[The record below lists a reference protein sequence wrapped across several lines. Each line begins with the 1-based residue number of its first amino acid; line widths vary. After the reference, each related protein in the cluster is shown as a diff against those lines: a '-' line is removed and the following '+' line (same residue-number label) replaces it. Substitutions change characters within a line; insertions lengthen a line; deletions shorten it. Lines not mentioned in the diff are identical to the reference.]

1 MHQMTKGIEVSK
13 NAFDVQYTTSIK
25 KIINRILDGFF
36 LRQYVKV
43 LVRFQEIS
51 YINFNQKRGNI
62 ARISINGKEIIR
74 IQ

>member
-1 MHQMTKGIEVSK
+1 MTKGIEVSK